1 MENRNVRLENRECIE
16 KLLLSNA
23 ERRALIEFFQLLDR
37 WDRELVQ
44 NGNAGIEVNVC
55 RVQ

>member
-1 MENRNVRLENRECIE
+1 MENRNVQLEGREFIE
-16 KLLLSNA
+16 ATARNEA
-23 ERRALIEFFQLLDR
+23 ELHALIQFFQLLDR

-44 NGNAGIEVNVC
+44 NGSSRSEVTVC

>member
-1 MENRNVRLENRECIE
+1 MEKRNVGLEDREFIE
-16 KLLLSNA
+16 ETVLSEA
-23 ERRALIEFFQLLDR
+23 GLHSLIQFFQLLDR

-44 NGNAGIEVNVC
+44 NGSGRSEVTVC